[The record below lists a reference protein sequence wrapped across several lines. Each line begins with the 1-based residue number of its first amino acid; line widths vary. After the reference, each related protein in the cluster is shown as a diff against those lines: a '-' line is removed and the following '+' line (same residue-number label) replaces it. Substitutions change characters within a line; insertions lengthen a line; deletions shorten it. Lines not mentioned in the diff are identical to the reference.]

1 MKPDSRKNSM
11 FGTRTRQEMA
21 ALRSENAQLR
31 EDLDRLQNARQ
42 QHIGELEAARKE
54 IQTLRAGHE
63 LLDGVVAKL
72 PHFGESVAGFR
83 NSFAT
88 LAGRLQVDRQM
99 VEVAEAQSAD
109 SRASFGR
116 IAANLQSMHQRIDA
130 ASLSME
136 GLSKRLGEIGGI
148 VQLIKEIADQTNLLA
163 LNAAIE
169 AARAGEA
176 GRGFTVVAD
185 EVRKLA
191 ERTAHATA
199 EIGERVTSIS
209 QETAGVLT
217 VMQDGAASAATYSA
231 DSTHAMRE
239 MEGLFDNSRKM
250 QEAISVSSRRTAFE
264 LASIEELMLRFEVY
278 KVLLGCSSLQAEG
291 LPDATQCPLGQWYYE
306 GDGHASFARDTA
318 FVQMERPHL
327 AVHDHARRAVALY
340 RAGDRHGALD
350 ALLAM
355 EQANAEVM
363 HSLAPLMNVRT
374 H

>member
-1 MKPDSRKNSM
+1 M
-11 FGTRTRQEMA
+11 FGTRTRQEVA

-31 EDLDRLQNARQ
+31 EELDRLRYTHQQRGEELDTSLAEIRQ
-42 QHIGELEAARKE
+42 
-54 IQTLRAGHE
+54 LRTEHE
-63 LLDGVVAKL
+63 LLDGIIAKL

-83 NSFAT
+83 NSFAA
-88 LAGRLQVDRQM
+88 LASRLQVDRQM
-99 VEVAEAQSAD
+99 VEAAEAQSSD

-116 IAANLQSMHQRIDA
+116 IATNLQSMHQRIDA

-136 GLSKRLGEIGGI
+136 GLSRRLGEIGGI

-169 AARAGEA
+169 AARAGDA

-191 ERTAHATA
+191 ERTTRATA
-199 EIGERVTSIS
+199 EIGERVASIR
-209 QETAGVLT
+209 QETNGVLS
-217 VMQDGAASAATYSA
+217 VMQDGAASAATYST

-239 MEGLFDNSRKM
+239 MEALFENSRKM
-250 QEAISVSSRRTAFE
+250 QEAIAGSSRRTAFE

-278 KVLLGCSSLQAEG
+278 KVLLGRSELQAEQ
-291 LPDATQCPLGQWYYE
+291 LPDDTQCPLGQWYYE

-318 FVQMERPHL
+318 FLQMEHPHR
-327 AVHDHARRAVALY
+327 AVHEQARQAIALY
-340 RAGDRHGALD
+340 RAGDSHGALN

-355 EQANAEVM
+355 EDANAQVM
-363 HSLAPLMNVRT
+363 TDLARLMNAVT
-374 H
+374 S